1 MSEISLQEL
10 DAQFSELLPEREAL
24 GCIKFSIPCH
34 DYDPCQPHH
43 HHCEPKPKCE
53 PKPCEPQPA
62 PCQPHHHVPC
72 DDDSS
77 KYGYHHHD
85 PKGYNNQNNTP
96 PVKAP
101 VGGTPPVKA
110 PVVGAPPVK
119 TPPDL

>member
-43 HHCEPKPKCE
+43 HHHCEPKPCE

-62 PCQPHHHVPC
+62 PCPPPHHHVPC
-72 DDDSS
+72 DDNSW
-77 KYGYHHHD
+77 KGGHGGYGD
-85 PKGYNNQNNTP
+85 PKGGHGGYGDPQGT
-96 PVKAP
+96 PVKP
-101 VGGTPPVKA
+101 VTLVTGSS
-110 PVVGAPPVK
+110 
-119 TPPDL
+119 